1 MSTNYTEYESKDDRN
16 QTLSVEKYLHKIRPY
31 LKDIINNFKKSGTW
45 IIQLAIAIN
54 LASSK
59 DNDEERV
66 MDSKSDNKEIMI
78 NDKGDQV
85 I

>member
-59 DNDEERV
+59 DNDEEHV